1 MHIELALFS
10 IGWRWSFRNYSIQSI
25 FGFFFFTDF
34 GIEVHGVFV
43 CREAFAPISANVY
56 NWILFP
62 RRCNYYA
69 SLLEILFKVR
79 QPSNYALRDM
89 KRETY
94 ELFCRFNRSFY
105 RYDDHLEFCC
115 SQKNILGCSGQM
127 RTSCGYKFGF
137 KILKLVSFSD
147 YN

>member
-10 IGWRWSFRNYSIQSI
+10 IGRRWSFRNYSIQSL

-56 NWILFP
+56 NWIMFP

-89 KRETY
+89 QRETY
-94 ELFCRFNRSFY
+94 ELFCRFYTSFY
-105 RYDDHLEFCC
+105 RYGWNSVVLKRIFWDVR
-115 SQKNILGCSGQM
+115 GQM
-127 RTSCGYKFGF
+127 LTSCGYKFGF
-137 KILKLVSFSD
+137 KILKLVYFSD